1 MARNQFMNT
10 FAVAACLGVVA
21 LVGWRAGAESTELHL
36 KAEPS
41 AVAIV
46 DIERALNSLSEL
58 TDKNTALKKRV
69 DAKQEDLNAL
79 AKQIEG
85 LDGELKLLPENA
97 TEKRRELRAR
107 MFELTETAN
116 ARKNAFQ
123 SLINIEKGEIIHPLY
138 LKMIDSINE
147 IATKEGYDLVL
158 FDNRN
163 LKVPADAITQSVVNE
178 VIQQKSILYANN
190 ARDITDQ
197 VILLMNNKYNSNAN

>member
-10 FAVAACLGVVA
+10 VAVAACLGVVA
-21 LVGWRAGAESTELHL
+21 LVGWRAGAESTELRL

-58 TDKNTALKKRV
+58 TAKNAALKTRV
-69 DAKQEDLNAL
+69 DERQADLNAL
-79 AKQIEG
+79 TKQIEG
-85 LDGELKLLPENA
+85 LDGELKLLPANA

-147 IATKEGYDLVL
+147 IAAKEGYDLVL

-163 LKVPADAITQSVVNE
+163 LKVPADAVTQSVVNE
-178 VIQQKSILYANN
+178 VIQQKSILYANDS
-190 ARDITDQ
+190 RDITDQ
-197 VILLMNNKYNSNAN
+197 VILLMNNKYKANAN